1 MLLLRSETYLVLW
14 HNFTM
19 GPFYKDIFYVI
30 PFSQIIQKKRSLWP
44 TISEFS
50 HFLPVIYLFQFVLL
64 ALWPVKDN
72 PYKPVPGGKNSI
84 SA

>member
-30 PFSQIIQKKRSLWP
+30 PFSQIIQKNTYLW
-44 TISEFS
+44 
-50 HFLPVIYLFQFVLL
+50 
-64 ALWPVKDN
+64 
-72 PYKPVPGGKNSI
+72 VPFGKGFI
-84 SA
+84 FCMFKLIIFIPDF